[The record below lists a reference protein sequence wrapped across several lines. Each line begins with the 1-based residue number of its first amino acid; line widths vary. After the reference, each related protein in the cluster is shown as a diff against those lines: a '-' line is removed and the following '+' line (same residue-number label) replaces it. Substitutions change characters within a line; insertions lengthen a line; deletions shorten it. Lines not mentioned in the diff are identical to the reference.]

1 MEGRATLPIGRR
13 RRGRA
18 GPFRESR
25 SSAFRNVAG
34 EYKGGSWREQE
45 EGYQMREMPRIGI
58 GSTVTVALMAILLA
72 GCPKRPEV
80 VETVPKPAPQAGVGA
95 PAPKVAAPE
104 EKSPT
109 EVAAES
115 AETKPSETGA
125 APEARI
131 TEAEVK
137 PESPAGAQVSEV
149 KDIYF
154 DFDKSAIR
162 DDSKALLNEN
172 IEWLRKNPAAKTI
185 VEGHCDERGS
195 SEYNLALGERRAR
208 AARDYL
214 VAAGVAANRISTIS
228 FGKERPFVLG
238 HDESAWKWNRRAHF
252 VPSVK

>member
-80 VETVPKPAPQAGVGA
+80 VETVPKPAPQAAVPTPAPQPA
-95 PAPKVAAPE
+95 PA

-115 AETKPSETGA
+115 PEAKPSESGA
-125 APEARI
+125 APEAKI
-131 TEAEVK
+131 AEAEVK
-137 PESPAGAQVSEV
+137 PESAAGQVSEL
-149 KDIYF
+149 KDVYF

-162 DDSKALLNEN
+162 DD
-172 IEWLRKNPAAKTI
+172 
-185 VEGHCDERGS
+185 
-195 SEYNLALGERRAR
+195 
-208 AARDYL
+208 
-214 VAAGVAANRISTIS
+214 
-228 FGKERPFVLG
+228 
-238 HDESAWKWNRRAHF
+238 
-252 VPSVK
+252 